1 MKPRALVVSVGAR
14 TSVGLNASQ
23 TAMLFRA
30 GAAGMAMA
38 PLVDVDGD
46 QVTMCLQPTL
56 DPLMV
61 GWERAAM
68 LAEPALQEALQP
80 LQGRVDGSKVRF
92 ALCLDARYGA
102 ASRASEEAAQAAAL
116 TAQINDRAHRLLP
129 GLDLEVVAR
138 GHASGAL
145 CMADIL
151 RSLEAREYDAAVIG
165 GVHSDY
171 DPGWIKHLS
180 AQGRLFKP
188 DNLDS
193 FVPGEL
199 AAFVVLMREDAGRR
213 AGLSPLAGVVSV
225 ATGMERAT
233 PHNDVS
239 AFEAIGLTSTIRTVA
254 QPLLDSGM
262 TAGWAITDLTF
273 EQRRVFEWQ
282 SMLVR
287 TRKVWSDPYV
297 VDSPA
302 QRIGQLGAA
311 AVPLGMTLVA
321 MGWQSG
327 AGPAPIA
334 VVYAGSEAGERG
346 AVLLG
351 KP

>member
-1 MKPRALVVSVGAR
+1 MKPRAMVASVGAR
-14 TSVGLNASQ
+14 TSVGLNALQ
-23 TAMLFRA
+23 TTMLFRA

-61 GWERAAM
+61 GWERAAT
-68 LAEPALQEALQP
+68 LAEPALKEALLP
-80 LQGRVDGSKVRF
+80 LQDRVDGRKVRF
-92 ALCLDARYGA
+92 ALCLDARYGSA
-102 ASRASEEAAQAAAL
+102 PRASEEAAHAAAL
-116 TAQINDRAHRLLP
+116 TTQVNDRAHRLLP
-129 GLDLEVVAR
+129 GLALEVVAR
-138 GHASGAL
+138 GHAAGAL
-145 CMADIL
+145 CLADIL
-151 RSLEAREYDAAVIG
+151 RSLEAREYEAAVVG

-171 DPGWIKHLS
+171 EPSWIQQLS
-180 AQGRLFKP
+180 SQGRLFKP

-199 AAFVVLMREDAGRR
+199 AAFVVLMREDAARR
-213 AGLSPLAGVVSV
+213 AGLTPMAGVVNV

-233 PHNDVS
+233 PHNDVP
-239 AFEAIGLTSTIRTVA
+239 AYEAIGLTSTIRTVA
-254 QPLLDSGM
+254 QPLLDSEM

-282 SMLVR
+282 SMLIR
-287 TRKVWSDPYV
+287 TRKVWSDPYA

-302 QRIGQLGAA
+302 QRLGQLGAA
-311 AVPLGMTLVA
+311 AVPLGMA
-321 MGWQSG
+321 MAAVGWQSG
-327 AGPAPIA
+327 SGPAPIA
-334 VVYAGSEAGERG
+334 IVYAGSEAGERG